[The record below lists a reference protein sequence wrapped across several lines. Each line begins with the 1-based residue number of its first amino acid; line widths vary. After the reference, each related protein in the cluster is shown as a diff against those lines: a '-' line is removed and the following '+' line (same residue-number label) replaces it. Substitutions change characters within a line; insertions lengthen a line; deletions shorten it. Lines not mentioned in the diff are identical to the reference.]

1 MKKLWL
7 LLLAAGAMTFAPAC
21 TDDDDN
27 GPSCPVK
34 CTVPATA
41 EIGSELTITGQGFDA
56 AAEIALRNDSGVESK
71 LENPQIT
78 ATSYTG
84 TVPLALTPGSYT
96 VVLYQEGIWEL
107 GLVKLTMAADKD
119 CPVLSIT
126 VPNAIRLNEE
136 LEIAGAGF
144 TSDMQILLEN
154 AADQSRKELTVTLSG
169 IGVTCTIPEG
179 VSAGLYNVILKQGAY
194 EWKISESV
202 PAAVYK
208 RLKSVTANVTSEYEG
223 ATVEALAQYLFEM
236 VKGTDDEMT
245 EEEATATAEM
255 YFAMGAFDSSTTT
268 TAYTFTYDAQGN
280 PASSTKKDLYD
291 EEVSDWLAFTV
302 DGNQL
307 SATNKDFEEGTDG
320 IRSFVWTLDNGRIE
334 ASTISYE
341 KRDVNYLWAYD
352 AQGLW
357 SGVNYAS
364 DNSAYLTLTYNAG
377 KFLGNGSNTMFT
389 YTDAPQQNA
398 IFGVDMAKLFLGMQ
412 TINIIEA
419 DHLAAICLNLTG
431 TSSTA
436 LPTTV
441 VEMDGSTPTITYTFD
456 NDGYV
461 TGANWQIT
469 GGKDMFFQ
477 LFDLN
482 SKTSYTL
489 VYE

>member
-21 TDDDDN
+21 SDDDDN
-27 GPSCPVK
+27 GPSCPVA

-56 AAEIALRNDSGVESK
+56 AAEIALRDDSGVESK

-84 TVPLALTPGSYT
+84 TVPLTLTPGSYT

-107 GLVKLTMAADKD
+107 GSVQLTMAADKD

-126 VPNAIRLNEE
+126 VPETIRLNEE

-154 AADQSRKELTVTLSG
+154 TADQSRKELTVTLSG
-169 IGVTCTIPEG
+169 VGVTCTIPEG

-194 EWKISESV
+194 EWKIAESV
-202 PAAVYK
+202 PAGIYK
-208 RLKSVTANVTSEYEG
+208 RLKSVTVNVSIECETV
-223 ATVEALAQYLFEM
+223 TVEELAQYLYESSQDSGFPM
-236 VKGTDDEMT
+236 D
-245 EEEATATAEM
+245 EATAQMYAE
-255 YFAMGAFDSSTTT
+255 YYISSGAFDPMTNTA
-268 TAYTFTYDAQGN
+268 AYTFTYDAQGN
-280 PASSTKKDLYD
+280 PASSTKKGLYD
-291 EEVSDWLAFTV
+291 EKVSDWLAFTV

-419 DHLAAICLNLTG
+419 DHLAAICLNLAG

-436 LPTTV
+436 LPATV
-441 VEMDGSTPTITYTFD
+441 MEMDGSTPTITYTFD

-461 TGANWQIT
+461 TGANWEVVN
-469 GGKDMFFQ
+469 GKDPNFQ
-477 LFDLN
+477 HFDASN
-482 SKTSYTL
+482 KTSYTL

>member
-21 TDDDDN
+21 SDDDDN

-56 AAEIALRNDSGVESK
+56 AAEIALRDDSGVESK

-84 TVPLALTPGSYT
+84 TVPLTLTPGSYT

-107 GLVKLTMAADKD
+107 GSVQLTMAADKD

-126 VPNAIRLNEE
+126 VPETIRLNEE

-154 AADQSRKELTVTLSG
+154 TADQSRKELTVTLSG

-194 EWKISESV
+194 EWKIAESV
-202 PAAVYK
+202 PAGIYK
-208 RLKSVTANVTSEYEG
+208 RLKSVTVNVSIECETV
-223 ATVEALAQYLFEM
+223 TVEELAQYLYESSQDTGVTM
-236 VKGTDDEMT
+236 D
-245 EEEATATAEM
+245 EATAQMYAE
-255 YFAMGAFDSSTTT
+255 YYISNGAFDPMTNTA
-268 TAYTFTYDAQGN
+268 AYTFTYDAQGN
-280 PASSTKKDLYD
+280 PASSTKKGLYD

-341 KRDVNYLWAYD
+341 KRDVNYRWVYD

-419 DHLAAICLNLTG
+419 DHLAAICLNLAG

-436 LPTTV
+436 LPATV

-461 TGANWQIT
+461 TGVNWEVVN
-469 GGKDMFFQ
+469 GKDPNFQ
-477 LFDLN
+477 HFDASN
-482 SKTSYTL
+482 KTSYTL

>member
-154 AADQSRKELTVTLSG
+154 TADQSRKELTVTLSG
-169 IGVTCTIPEG
+169 VGVTCTIPEG

-194 EWKISESV
+194 EWKIAESV

-208 RLKSVTANVTSEYEG
+208 RLIEISKESSIILKGITTEEFIQALVEMGYPEEMAQAYADTFLKSVLSY
-223 ATVEALAQYLFEM
+223 
-236 VKGTDDEMT
+236 
-245 EEEATATAEM
+245 
-255 YFAMGAFDSSTTT
+255 S
-268 TAYTFTYDAQGN
+268 FTYDTNGN
-280 PASSTKKDLYD
+280 LTSCGMVNPYTYASGEWYAITVNGNQISGENKQIMDGMDGMKAFSWTLENNRISQSTSFWQTASGETPSTRYSWIYNGDMCDRINNPDGSPEITFVYD
-291 EEVSDWLAFTV
+291 EDKFMSIIQSNWDDPVS
-302 DGNQL
+302 
-307 SATNKDFEEGTDG
+307 
-320 IRSFVWTLDNGRIE
+320 I
-334 ASTISYE
+334 
-341 KRDVNYLWAYD
+341 
-352 AQGLW
+352 
-357 SGVNYAS
+357 
-364 DNSAYLTLTYNAG
+364 
-377 KFLGNGSNTMFT
+377 FT
-389 YTDAPQQNA
+389 YKPEAQHNCV
-398 IFGVDMAKLFLGMQ
+398 FGVDIAKILLITQ
-412 TINIIEA
+412 ESSPLA
-419 DHLAAICLNLTG
+419 DDQALAVFLNLAGKAT
-431 TSSTA
+431 TILPSTIDITEE
-436 LPTTV
+436 TTA
-441 VEMDGSTPTITYTFD
+441 SITYTFD
-456 NDGYV
+456 KDNYVSTVEWSVPGGEPIMGYEIESQKV
-461 TGANWQIT
+461 T
-469 GGKDMFFQ
+469 
-477 LFDLN
+477 
-482 SKTSYTL
+482 YTFK
-489 VYE
+489 YE